1 MPQTIA
7 HRPLP
12 SGRGRSQYV
21 YRKNPKQTAQ
31 GQTHVTGIRSAVV
44 SIVAAVKRSI
54 RRPDQFELLKKKQK
68 KQQKAK
74 NGKMAKPFNA
84 TKRGRRDRGAENME
98 PKKKQ
103 TNPRLQNQTA

>member
-54 RRPDQFELLKKKQK
+54 RRPDQFELIKKKKRKMEKWLNHSMPQK
-68 KQQKAK
+68 EEDETEEQR
-74 NGKMAKPFNA
+74 
-84 TKRGRRDRGAENME
+84 TW
-98 PKKKQ
+98 
-103 TNPRLQNQTA
+103 NPRKNKQILDYKIKQHEAKIC